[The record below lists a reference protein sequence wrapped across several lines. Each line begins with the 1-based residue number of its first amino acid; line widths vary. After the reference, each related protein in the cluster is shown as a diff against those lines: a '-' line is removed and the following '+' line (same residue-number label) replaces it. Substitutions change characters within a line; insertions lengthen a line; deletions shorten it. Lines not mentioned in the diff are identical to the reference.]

1 NTKRAEDKERISP
14 TCEPHDC
21 NNKRRRKRTAK
32 SRAHEQNA
40 VSIPDLAS
48 WKPSRK
54 ATGHGWE
61 CARFAHTKEKSCRKK
76 NGEIP
81 RNTRCHRERRPPD
94 HNPRHHSA
102 RAHDIRKPATR
113 YLKKRIRKCKHAEHP
128 TDLNR
133 AEPQFLANCRCSRRN
148 AHTVDVRDD

>member
-1 NTKRAEDKERISP
+1 LTPMNFRLMFLFPAFNDSFEFLGCSPAMVVRIIPVPLPPEDTPDNTKRAEGKERVSP

-81 RNTRCHRERRPPD
+81 RNSRCHCERRPPD

-102 RAHDIRKPATR
+102 RAHDIRKPAT
-113 YLKKRIRKCKHAEHP
+113 
-128 TDLNR
+128 
-133 AEPQFLANCRCSRRN
+133 
-148 AHTVDVRDD
+148 